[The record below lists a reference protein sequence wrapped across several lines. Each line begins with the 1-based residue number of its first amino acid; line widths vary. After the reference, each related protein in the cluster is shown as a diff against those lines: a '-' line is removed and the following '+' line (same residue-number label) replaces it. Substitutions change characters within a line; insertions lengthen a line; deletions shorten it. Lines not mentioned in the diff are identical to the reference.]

1 MVREF
6 PGNSKTV
13 TVIPSKTYNLR
24 KDVWF
29 KISIKEY
36 ADILR
41 AFMKYYFL
49 IISNFV
55 NYYCLAYS

>member
-6 PGNSKTV
+6 PENSKTV
-13 TVIPSKTYNLR
+13 TEIPSKTYDLR
-24 KDVWF
+24 KDVRF
-29 KISIKEY
+29 KISIKEN

-49 IISNFV
+49 DN
-55 NYYCLAYS
+55 

>member
-13 TVIPSKTYNLR
+13 TEIPSKTYNLR
-24 KDVWF
+24 KNVWF

-41 AFMKYYFL
+41 AFMNYYFL
-49 IISNFV
+49 DN
-55 NYYCLAYS
+55 